1 MDLRHEFDG
10 DTLAVPLDDA
20 LLPGAEADTDVD
32 VRIVRLL
39 SDTHARKL
47 LLDFTGVR
55 NLRSMGIAAL
65 MQVHKACKEKGVA
78 LAVCGLDPEVAHVF
92 RVTALTRVFSV
103 YTTATEARGAFG
115 RGDDPDER

>member
-1 MDLRHEFDG
+1 MLRNQFRVCWIRDL
-10 DTLAVPLDDA
+10 ANA
-20 LLPGAEADTDVD
+20 A
-32 VRIVRLL
+32 
-39 SDTHARKL
+39 DTHARKL